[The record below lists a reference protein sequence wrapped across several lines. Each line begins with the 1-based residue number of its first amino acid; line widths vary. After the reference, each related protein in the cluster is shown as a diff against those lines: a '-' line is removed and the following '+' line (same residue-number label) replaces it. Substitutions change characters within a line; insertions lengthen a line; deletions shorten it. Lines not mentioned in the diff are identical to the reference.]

1 MWGFI
6 RSKVIVSLLVMLTVS
21 LVGFALLHLSG
32 DLAATLAGENATAEQ
47 IEAVR
52 RQMGLDQPLLAQYAQ
67 WLAGAFRGDLGESFF
82 SREAVST
89 LFLAR
94 IGTTAILAVGAL
106 ILAIVVSLPLGMLA
120 ALHPNSWLDR
130 LVSALA
136 LAGQAVPSFFLAL
149 MMVSLFGV
157 TLRWLP
163 ISGSTTPL
171 HYVMPIVVLA
181 IGAIPALMR
190 MTRSGMLEVL
200 DQDYIRTAR
209 SKGVSG
215 TRIMVR
221 HALLNAILPL
231 ISLSA
236 VQLGT
241 LLGGS
246 VIVESVFAI
255 DGIGLLTYR
264 SIQRGDFPV
273 VQATLMFVSV
283 SYIILTL
290 LADILNA
297 WLDPRL
303 QQRRTG

>member
-6 RSKVIVSLLVMLTVS
+6 RGKVIVSLLVMLTVS

-32 DLAATLAGENATAEQ
+32 DLAATLAGENASAEQ

-67 WLAGAFRGDLGESFF
+67 WLAGAFRGDLGASFF
-82 SREAVST
+82 SREAVSS
-89 LFLAR
+89 LFMAR

-106 ILAIVVSLPLGMLA
+106 ILAIAVSLPLGMLA
-120 ALHPNSWLDR
+120 ALRPNSWLDR

-171 HYVMPIVVLA
+171 HFVMPITVLA

-215 TRIMVR
+215 VRIMVR

-283 SYIILTL
+283 AYIVLTL

>member
-1 MWGFI
+1 MLGFV
-6 RSKVIVSLLVMLTVS
+6 RGKLVVSLLVLFTVS

-32 DLAATLAGENATAEQ
+32 DLAATLAGENASAEQ
-47 IEAVR
+47 IAELR
-52 RQMGLDQPLLAQYAQ
+52 RSMGLDRPLLVQYAS
-67 WLAGAFRGDLGESFF
+67 WLFDAARGDLGVSFF
-82 SREAVST
+82 SREAVSS

-94 IGTTAILAVGAL
+94 IGTTAILAILGLV
-106 ILAIVVSLPLGMLA
+106 LAITISLPLGMVA
-120 ALHPNSWLDR
+120 ALRPNSWLDR
-130 LVSALA
+130 IVSGLA
-136 LAGQAVPSFFLAL
+136 LSGQALPSFFLAL

-163 ISGSTTPL
+163 ISGSATPL

-181 IGAIPALMR
+181 ITAIPALMR
-190 MTRSGMLEVL
+190 LTRSGMMEVL
-200 DQDYIRTAR
+200 EQDYIRTAR
-209 SKGVSG
+209 SKGISSLRVLSK
-215 TRIMVR
+215 
-221 HALLNAILPL
+221 HAMRNAILPI

-273 VQATLMFVSV
+273 VQAMLMFVSA

-290 LADILNA
+290 LADIMNA

-303 QQRRTG
+303 RQRS

>member
-32 DLAATLAGENATAEQ
+32 DLAAALAGENATAEQ

-273 VQATLMFVSV
+273 VQATLIFVSV

>member
-1 MWGFI
+1 MAAYV
-6 RSKVIVSLLVMLTVS
+6 RSKVIVSLLVLFTVS

-32 DLAATLAGENATAEQ
+32 DLAATLAGENASAEQ
-47 IEAVR
+47 IAELR
-52 RQMGLDQPLLAQYAQ
+52 HTMGLDRPLLAQYAS
-67 WLAGAFRGDLGESFF
+67 WLADAARGDFGLSFF
-82 SREAVST
+82 ARESVLT
-89 LFLAR
+89 MFLAR
-94 IGTTAILAVGAL
+94 IGTTAILAVSAL
-106 ILAIVVSLPLGMLA
+106 ILAIAVSLPLGMLA
-120 ALHPNSWLDR
+120 AVRPNSWLDWM
-130 LVSALA
+130 VSGLA
-136 LAGQAVPSFFLAL
+136 LSGQALPGFFLAL
-149 MMVSLFGV
+149 MMISFFGV

-163 ISGSTTPL
+163 ISGSATPL
-171 HYVMPIVVLA
+171 HYVMPVVVLA

-190 MTRSGMLEVL
+190 LTRSGMMEVL
-200 DQDYIRTAR
+200 EQDYIRTAR
-209 SKGVSG
+209 SKGISSLRV
-215 TRIMVR
+215 MWK
-221 HALLNAILPL
+221 HAMRNAILPI

-273 VQATLMFVSV
+273 VQAMLMFVSA

-290 LADILNA
+290 LADVINA

-303 QQRRTG
+303 RQKSQ

>member
-1 MWGFI
+1 MAAYV
-6 RSKVIVSLLVMLTVS
+6 RSKVIVSLLVLFTVS

-32 DLAATLAGENATAEQ
+32 DLAATLAGENASAEQ
-47 IEAVR
+47 IAELR
-52 RQMGLDQPLLAQYAQ
+52 HTMGLDRPLLAQYAS
-67 WLAGAFRGDLGESFF
+67 WLADAARGDFGLSFF
-82 SREAVST
+82 ARESVLT
-89 LFLAR
+89 MFLAR
-94 IGTTAILAVGAL
+94 IGTTAILAVSAL
-106 ILAIVVSLPLGMLA
+106 ILAIAVSLPLGMLA
-120 ALHPNSWLDR
+120 AVRPNSWLDWM
-130 LVSALA
+130 VSGVALS
-136 LAGQAVPSFFLAL
+136 GQALPGFFLAL
-149 MMVSLFGV
+149 MMISFFGV

-163 ISGSTTPL
+163 ISGSATPS
-171 HYVMPIVVLA
+171 HYVMPVVVLA

-190 MTRSGMLEVL
+190 LTRSGMLEVL
-200 DQDYIRTAR
+200 EQDYIRTAR
-209 SKGVSG
+209 SKGISSLRV
-215 TRIMVR
+215 MWK
-221 HALLNAILPL
+221 HAMRNAILPI

-273 VQATLMFVSV
+273 VQAMLMFVSA

-290 LADILNA
+290 LADVINA

-303 QQRRTG
+303 RQRSQ

>member
-1 MWGFI
+1 MAAYI
-6 RSKVIVSLLVMLTVS
+6 RSKVIVSLLVLFTVS

-32 DLAATLAGENATAEQ
+32 DLAATLAGENASAEQ
-47 IEAVR
+47 IAELRHA
-52 RQMGLDQPLLAQYAQ
+52 MGLDRPLLVQYAN
-67 WLAGAFRGDLGESFF
+67 WLADAARGDFGLSFF
-82 SREAVST
+82 ARESVLT
-89 LFLAR
+89 MFLAR
-94 IGTTAILAVGAL
+94 IGTTAVLAVMAL

-120 ALHPNSWLDR
+120 AVKPNSWLDWI
-130 LVSALA
+130 VSGIALS
-136 LAGQAVPSFFLAL
+136 GQALPGFFLAL
-149 MMVSLFGV
+149 MMISFFGV

-163 ISGSTTPL
+163 ISGSATPW
-171 HYVMPIVVLA
+171 HYVMPVVVLA

-190 MTRSGMLEVL
+190 LTRSGMMEVL
-200 DQDYIRTAR
+200 EQDFIRTAR
-209 SKGVSG
+209 SKGISG
-215 TRIMVR
+215 LRVMWK
-221 HALLNAILPL
+221 HAMRNAILPI

-236 VQLGT
+236 VQLGA

-273 VQATLMFVSV
+273 VQAMLMFVSA

-290 LADILNA
+290 LADIINA

-303 QQRRTG
+303 RQRSQ

>member
-6 RSKVIVSLLVMLTVS
+6 RGKVIVSLLVMLTVS

-32 DLAATLAGENATAEQ
+32 DLAATLAGENASAEQ

-52 RQMGLDQPLLAQYAQ
+52 RQMGLDQPLLAQYAD
-67 WLAGAFRGDLGESFF
+67 WLAGSFRGDLGSSFF
-82 SREAVST
+82 SREAVSS
-89 LFLAR
+89 LFMAR

-106 ILAIVVSLPLGMLA
+106 VVAIAVSMPLGMLA
-120 ALHPNSWLDR
+120 ALRPNSWLDR
-130 LVSALA
+130 LVSAIA
-136 LAGQAVPSFFLAL
+136 LAGQALPSFFLAL

-171 HYVMPIVVLA
+171 HFVMPIMVLA

-209 SKGVSG
+209 SKGVSD

-221 HALLNAILPL
+221 HALLNAVLPL

-303 QQRRTG
+303 RQRP

>member
-1 MWGFI
+1 MLSFI
-6 RSKVIVSLLVMLTVS
+6 RGKLLVSVLVLLTVS

-32 DLAATLAGENATAEQ
+32 DLAATLAGENASAEQ
-47 IEAVR
+47 IEEIR
-52 RQMGLDQPLLAQYAQ
+52 RSMGLDRSLLAQYAS
-67 WLAGAFRGDLGESFF
+67 WLTGAARGDLGTSFF
-82 SREAVST
+82 TRETVFS
-89 LFLAR
+89 LFAAR
-94 IGTTAILAVGAL
+94 IGTTAILAVCAL
-106 ILAIVVSLPLGMLA
+106 VVAVTISLPLGMLA
-120 ALHPNSWLDR
+120 ALRPNSWLDR
-130 LVSALA
+130 LVSSLA
-136 LAGQAVPSFFLAL
+136 LSGQALPSFFLAL

-163 ISGSTTPL
+163 VSGSSTPL
-171 HYVMPIVVLA
+171 HYIMPVTVLA
-181 IGAIPALMR
+181 VGAIPALMR
-190 MTRSGMLEVL
+190 LTRSGVMEVL
-200 DQDYIRTAR
+200 EQDYIRTAR
-209 SKGVSG
+209 SKGIP
-215 TRIMVR
+215 TARIMLN
-221 HALLNAILPL
+221 HAMRNAILPI

-273 VQATLMFVSV
+273 VQAMLMFVSAA
-283 SYIILTL
+283 YIVLTL

-303 QQRRTG
+303 RQKR

>member
-6 RSKVIVSLLVMLTVS
+6 RGKVIVSLLVMLTVS

-32 DLAATLAGENATAEQ
+32 DLAATLAGENASAEQ

-67 WLAGAFRGDLGESFF
+67 WLAGAFRGDLGASFF

-106 ILAIVVSLPLGMLA
+106 ILAIAVSLPLGMLA
-120 ALHPNSWLDR
+120 ALRPNSWLDR

-171 HYVMPIVVLA
+171 HFVMPITVLA

-215 TRIMVR
+215 VRIMVR

-283 SYIILTL
+283 AYIVLTL

>member
-1 MWGFI
+1 MAAYV
-6 RSKVIVSLLVMLTVS
+6 RSKVIVSLLVLFTVS

-32 DLAATLAGENATAEQ
+32 DLAATLAGENASAEQ
-47 IEAVR
+47 IAELR
-52 RQMGLDQPLLAQYAQ
+52 HTMGLDRPLLAQYAS
-67 WLAGAFRGDLGESFF
+67 WLADAARGDFGLSFF
-82 SREAVST
+82 ARESVLT
-89 LFLAR
+89 MFLAR
-94 IGTTAILAVGAL
+94 IGTTAILAVSAL
-106 ILAIVVSLPLGMLA
+106 ILAIAVSLPLGMLA
-120 ALHPNSWLDR
+120 AVRPNSWLDWM
-130 LVSALA
+130 VSGVALS
-136 LAGQAVPSFFLAL
+136 GQALPGFFLAL
-149 MMVSLFGV
+149 MMISFFGV

-163 ISGSTTPL
+163 ISGSATPL
-171 HYVMPIVVLA
+171 HYVMPVVVLA

-190 MTRSGMLEVL
+190 LTRSGMMEVL
-200 DQDYIRTAR
+200 EQDYIRTAR
-209 SKGVSG
+209 SKGISSLRV
-215 TRIMVR
+215 MWK
-221 HALLNAILPL
+221 HAMRNAILPI

-273 VQATLMFVSV
+273 VQAMLMFVSA

-290 LADILNA
+290 LADIINA

-303 QQRRTG
+303 RQRSQ

>member
-6 RSKVIVSLLVMLTVS
+6 RGKVIVSLLVMLTVS

-32 DLAATLAGENATAEQ
+32 DLAATLAGENASAEQ

-52 RQMGLDQPLLAQYAQ
+52 RQMGLDQPLLAQYAD
-67 WLAGAFRGDLGESFF
+67 WLAGAFRGDLGSSFF
-82 SREAVST
+82 SREAVSS
-89 LFLAR
+89 LFMAR

-106 ILAIVVSLPLGMLA
+106 VVAIAVSMPLGMLA
-120 ALHPNSWLDR
+120 ALRPNSWLDR
-130 LVSALA
+130 LVSAIA
-136 LAGQAVPSFFLAL
+136 LAGQALPSFFLAL

-171 HYVMPIVVLA
+171 HFVMPIMVLA

-209 SKGVSG
+209 SKGVSD

-221 HALLNAILPL
+221 HALLNAVLPL

-303 QQRRTG
+303 RQRP

>member
-1 MWGFI
+1 MAAYV
-6 RSKVIVSLLVMLTVS
+6 RSKVIVSLLVLFTVS

-32 DLAATLAGENATAEQ
+32 DLAATLAGENASAEQ
-47 IEAVR
+47 IAELR
-52 RQMGLDQPLLAQYAQ
+52 HTMGLDRPLLAQYAS
-67 WLAGAFRGDLGESFF
+67 WLADAARGDFGVSFF
-82 SREAVST
+82 ARESVLT
-89 LFLAR
+89 MFLAR
-94 IGTTAILAVGAL
+94 IGTTAILAVSAL
-106 ILAIVVSLPLGMLA
+106 ILAIAVSLPLGMLA
-120 ALHPNSWLDR
+120 AVRPNSWLDWM
-130 LVSALA
+130 VSGVALS
-136 LAGQAVPSFFLAL
+136 GQALPGFFLAL
-149 MMVSLFGV
+149 MMISFFGV

-163 ISGSTTPL
+163 ISGSATPL
-171 HYVMPIVVLA
+171 HYVMPVVVLA

-190 MTRSGMLEVL
+190 LTRSGMMEVL
-200 DQDYIRTAR
+200 EQDYIRTAR
-209 SKGVSG
+209 SKGISSLRV
-215 TRIMVR
+215 MWK
-221 HALLNAILPL
+221 HAMRNAILPI

-273 VQATLMFVSV
+273 VQAMLMFVSA

-290 LADILNA
+290 LADIINA

-303 QQRRTG
+303 RQRSQ

>member
-52 RQMGLDQPLLAQYAQ
+52 RQMGLDQPLLTQYAH

-82 SREAVST
+82 SREAVSS

-94 IGTTAILAVGAL
+94 VGTTAILAVGAL
-106 ILAIVVSLPLGMLA
+106 ILAIAVSLPLGMLA
-120 ALHPNSWLDR
+120 ALRPNSWLDR
-130 LVSALA
+130 VVSALA

-283 SYIILTL
+283 SYIVLTL

-303 QQRRTG
+303 QQRRAG

>member
-1 MWGFI
+1 MWRFI

-21 LVGFALLHLSG
+21 LAGFALLHLSG
-32 DLAATLAGENATAEQ
+32 DLAATLAGENASAAQ

-82 SREAVST
+82 SREAVLS

-171 HYVMPIVVLA
+171 HFVMPITVLA

-215 TRIMVR
+215 VRIMVR

-236 VQLGT
+236 VQLGA

-283 SYIILTL
+283 SYIVLTL
-290 LADILNA
+290 LADVLNA